1 MEGFIENGVARFSEL
16 RMEDQGAR
24 AKFHGTFGLLDER
37 VNLHGELK
45 TATSLTKTTH
55 GIKAVFAKVIEPF
68 FKKRPHETVVP
79 VKIGGT
85 YSDPQFGLDLGK
97 KM

>member
-1 MEGFIENGVARFSEL
+1 MH
-16 RMEDQGAR
+16 DQSAE
-24 AKFHGTFGLLDER
+24 AKLHGTFGLLDER

-55 GIKAVFAKVIEPF
+55 GIKAVFAKVLEPF
-68 FKKRPHETVVP
+68 FKKRPHVTVVP

-85 YSDPQFGLDLGK
+85 YKDPRFGLDLSQ

>member
-1 MEGFIENGVARFSEL
+1 
-16 RMEDQGAR
+16 MEDQSAA
-24 AKFHGTFGLLDER
+24 AKLHGTFGLLDER

-45 TATSLTKTTH
+45 TAASLTKTTH

-85 YSDPQFGLDLGK
+85 YKDPQFGLDLSQ